1 MLWALAEMFLYF
13 FDEALNHAVPWAVD
27 QFIPQSEFDTNNTTS
42 NSTSTSGLCATGK
55 DTPACPDKD
64 CQGDVTVATC
74 TAAGPKSKCSCAP
87 LVTPFVNL
95 VDTNW
100 FLAQQKIL
108 TSLGSFR
115 NNLKAPKPT
124 LSCAND
130 GPARLDRDWAI
141 GSVASFCESYVG
153 KNISQDM
160 PIQQNFAQGTQENFD
175 NGVGQNTT
183 ISISWASECNTL
195 DNNKPLYNI
204 DIDECNN
211 ALNTTIEQCDT
222 KSPKDG
228 KHGGNVRMG
237 CIVYANAPQT
247 HPPSP
252 STSDPS
258 QTSQVGI
265 PWCLTDDEC
274 AWRHCPTRP
283 STCET
288 FGAPGVNL
296 QGHK

>member
-1 MLWALAEMFLYF
+1 MIVDDVLWALAEMFLYF

-27 QFIPQSEFDTNNTTS
+27 QFIPQNDFDTSNSTS
-42 NSTSTSGLCATGK
+42 NSTSTSGPCAIGK

-64 CQGDVTVATC
+64 CQGDVTAATC

-95 VDTNW
+95 VDVNW
-100 FLAQQKIL
+100 FLAQQQIL
-108 TSLGSFR
+108 TSLASFR

-130 GPARLDRDWAI
+130 GPAHLDRDWAI

-160 PIQQNFAQGTQENFD
+160 PIQQNFAEGTQENFD

-183 ISISWASECNTL
+183 LSISWAPECNAL
-195 DNNKPLYNI
+195 DSNNKPLYNI

-222 KSPKDG
+222 KGPNDG
-228 KHGGNVRMG
+228 KHGGKVRMG
-237 CIVYANAPQT
+237 CIVYDNAPQT
-247 HPPSP
+247 HPPSAIP
-252 STSDPS
+252 TESSTYCTSDD
-258 QTSQVGI
+258 QCG
-265 PWCLTDDEC
+265 
-274 AWRHCPTRP
+274 WRKCPMGP

-288 FGAPGVNL
+288 FGAPGVNE
-296 QGHK
+296 QGLK